1 MSETMMNTEHTR
13 EAGTSDHTSMIA
25 ICLNTSDVLDTYL
38 GQPVEPAEV
47 PGGVRGD
54 PYRSATGGALNETPG
69 PRLLDA
75 DLVWMDGK
83 EIWFELMMQPL
94 LTRREITLVCC
105 LAADWDLPQPL
116 YARLDLGDV
125 ALIGEVDP
133 QTRVIGWLAR
143 SQQVLDPKNPGR
155 TRRPVKFSLSKIG
168 TPDSKIQ
175 QPGIGQ
181 P

>member
-1 MSETMMNTEHTR
+1 MMNTEHTR
-13 EAGTSDHTSMIA
+13 ETGTSDHTSTMA
-25 ICLNTSDVLDTYL
+25 ICLNTTDVLDAYL
-38 GQPVEPAEV
+38 GESVE
-47 PGGVRGD
+47 RGE
-54 PYRSATGGALNETPG
+54 PYRPATGGALNGTLG

-94 LTRREITLVCC
+94 LTRCEITLVCC

-133 QTRVIGWLAR
+133 HTRVIGWLAG
-143 SQQVLDPKNPGR
+143 SQQVLDPKKPGR

-168 TPDSKIQ
+168 TPDSETEQSGIS
-175 QPGIGQ
+175 QP
-181 P
+181 